1 MVYKGFIRMAF
12 FNGLMGACEVSARA
26 YKGLKR
32 GSQGS

>member
-1 MVYKGFIRMAF
+1 MVYTGFIRMAS
-12 FNGLMGACEVSARA
+12 NGLMGACEVSARA